1 MFVGAT
7 YLDLPAT
14 LLNQSVEEESIY
26 DVTPCPPPPLTFP
39 DQRLI
44 QQAANLLVRAK
55 KPLLIIGKG
64 N

>member
-14 LLNQSVEEESIY
+14 LLNQSAKEENIY
-26 DVTPCPPPPLTFP
+26 DVAPCPPPPLIFP
-39 DQRLI
+39 DQQLI
-44 QQAANLLVRAK
+44 QQAANLLVRAR